1 METLSKSM
9 SMRFLVVLSVSGL
22 HFGSKFGRHKF
33 SVNSFISKVFFPST
47 SFIFDVTIATR
58 FARDSL
64 QQYHFMHKCNSML
77 NSLSS
82 IAKQNVVL
90 PLSMQSE
97 AYYLEA
103 SKCSLYVGTEAYH
116 LICF

>member
-1 METLSKSM
+1 METLSKSK
-9 SMRFLVVLSVSGL
+9 SMRFLVVLSVSGFY
-22 HFGSKFGRHKF
+22 FGSKFGRHKF

-47 SFIFDVTIATR
+47 SYIFDVTIATM

-64 QQYHFMHKCNSML
+64 QQYHFMYKYNSML

-82 IAKQNVVL
+82 IAKQN
-90 PLSMQSE
+90 MQSE
-97 AYYLEA
+97 AYHLEV
-103 SKCSLYVGTEAYH
+103 SKFSLYVGTEAYH